1 MSTLAQFVSSKY
13 RPAYVLVQH
22 MHLRTRDHAYSFTLC
37 RLQKSQNIQHYTLFQ
52 HKIDWQIK
60 EDAIQKK
67 FLVSYYQKRGK
78 KPQRKLE
85 VWLFHLNK
93 NTEDHGDDDLRF
105 KTLSSTRRW

>member
-22 MHLRTRDHAYSFTLC
+22 MHLRTHDHAYSFTLC

-52 HKIDWQIK
+52 LKMDWQIK

-67 FLVSYYQKRGK
+67 FLVSYYKKRK
-78 KPQRKLE
+78 K
-85 VWLFHLNK
+85 K
-93 NTEDHGDDDLRF
+93 NHSEN
-105 KTLSSTRRW
+105 